1 MVFLAA
7 ILAWLIALSITGHH
21 LPSTQPMQQWVDRQ
35 VERFGV
41 SNAVFLAMLLGPVF
55 LAALVLW
62 WVDSWLLTLLLSILA
77 LVLAFGPGDQV
88 DQLKRYRQFRADG
101 DDEAAYQLG
110 IEHLGLPEGLYENGT
125 DTMDE
130 ALKEGLAYQLFQRF
144 FVSFF
149 WFVAFGIP
157 GVLLVG
163 LLVLLEPVFRYHNG
177 ASVAIQFRHAVNWI
191 PVRLLVLSM
200 GLVGNFAHTFAIWL
214 RRVREFE
221 ITDRAFLWSGIKA
234 ALPAESSAQRPEDL
248 LLLLKR
254 AQILWLVVLALFI
267 IFG

>member
-7 ILAWLIALSITGHH
+7 ILAWLIALSISGQQH
-21 LPSTQPMQQWVDRQ
+21 PGAQPLQHWIDRQ
-35 VERFGV
+35 VERFGA
-41 SNAVFLAMLLGPVF
+41 SNRVFLIMLLGPVC
-55 LAALVLW
+55 LAGFIVWWIDIWVVSLALSVL
-62 WVDSWLLTLLLSILA
+62 V

-88 DQLKRYRQFRADG
+88 DQLKRYRLYRADG
-101 DDEAAYQLG
+101 DDDAAYQHG
-110 IEHLGLPEGLYENGT
+110 VEHLGLPEGLYESGSE
-125 DTMDE
+125 TMDE
-130 ALKEGLAYQLFQRF
+130 ALKEGLAYRLFERF

-163 LLVLLEPVFRYHNG
+163 LLRLLEPVFRANNG
-177 ASVAIQFRHAVNWI
+177 ATVAVQFRHAVNWI

-214 RRVREFE
+214 RRAREFE
-221 ITDRAFLWSGIKA
+221 ISDHAFLWSAIKA
-234 ALPAESSAQRPEDL
+234 ALPAEASAQRPEDL

-254 AQILWLVVLALFI
+254 AQILWLVLLALFV
-267 IFG
+267 IFS